1 MSFSISRGQVM
12 RQSRAVAAGILVV
25 GLLAPRPASADAD
38 KEHKLLMAE
47 IRMLQEEQ
55 QQLRAALMG
64 LGDTLKALNVRLDT
78 DAGRLQK
85 SLADQKLIVEGVAET
100 TRILREKADETNVR
114 LSSMTQELQS
124 LRQTVASMPA
134 QTPPVGLQPTTE
146 PTPGDPAAPPTGA
159 PTAPQPVTPPPSG
172 VSPTQMW
179 DRVYAVYTA
188 GQWDLAVEGFQSY
201 IRTFPTSPQADD
213 AQLYIGH
220 SLYSAGKYADAVTA
234 FQRVISNYPQSDSVP
249 TAYYK
254 LGLTYEAMKQFEP
267 ARRAFET
274 VIKNYNRAFEATLA
288 QQALVR
294 VQDKKH

>member
-1 MSFSISRGQVM
+1 M
-12 RQSRAVAAGILVV
+12 
-25 GLLAPRPASADAD
+25 PRPASADAD

-55 QQLRAALMG
+55 QQLRAVLLG
-64 LGDTLKALNVRLDT
+64 LGDTLKALNSRLDA
-78 DAGRLQK
+78 DAARAQK
-85 SLADQKLIVEGVAET
+85 SFADQKLVVEGVAET

-124 LRQTVASMPA
+124 LRQTVASMP
-134 QTPPVGLQPTTE
+134 PPAPVVTLPAA
-146 PTPGDPAAPPTGA
+146 GDPAAADPAASAPGA
-159 PTAPQPVTPPPSG
+159 PTAPPATPPPSN

-220 SLYSAGKYADAVTA
+220 SLYSAGKYPEAVTA
-234 FQRVISNYPQSDSVP
+234 LQRVISSYPQSDSVP

-254 LGLTYEAMKQFEP
+254 LGSTYEAMKQFDA
-267 ARRAFET
+267 ARKAFEA
-274 VIKNYNRAFEATLA
+274 VIKNYPRSVDATLA
-288 QQALVR
+288 QQGLVR

>member
-1 MSFSISRGQVM
+1 M
-12 RQSRAVAAGILVV
+12 RQSRAAAVLLFLVMA
-25 GLLAPRPASADAD
+25 LLAPRPASADAD

-55 QQLRAALMG
+55 QQLRAVLLG
-64 LGDTLKALNVRLDT
+64 LGDTLTALNVRLDT
-78 DAGRLQK
+78 DAGRVQK
-85 SLADQKLIVEGVAET
+85 SFADQKLVVEGVAET

-134 QTPPVGLQPTTE
+134 PVTTTPPAGEPTT
-146 PTPGDPAAPPTGA
+146 GDPAPGASTAPPPA
-159 PTAPQPVTPPPSG
+159 TAPPSN

-179 DRVYAVYTA
+179 DKVYAVYTA
-188 GQWDLAVEGFQSY
+188 GQFDLAVEGFQSF

-234 FQRVISNYPQSDSVP
+234 LQRVISNYPQSDSVP

-254 LGLTYEAMKQFEP
+254 LGSTYEAMKQFEP
-267 ARRAFET
+267 ARKAYET
-274 VIKNYNRAFEATLA
+274 VIKNYPKGVDAQLA
-288 QQALVR
+288 QQSLVR

>member
-1 MSFSISRGQVM
+1 M
-12 RQSRAVAAGILVV
+12 REARAAGILVFLV
-25 GLLAPRPASADAD
+25 MGLLAPRPASADAD

-55 QQLRAALMG
+55 QQLRAVLLG

-78 DAGRLQK
+78 DAGRVQK
-85 SLADQKLIVEGVAET
+85 SFADQKLVVEGVAET

-114 LSSMTQELQS
+114 LSSMTQELQA
-124 LRQTVASMPA
+124 LRQTVASMPPSA
-134 QTPPVGLQPTTE
+134 PTVATPAT
-146 PTPGDPAAPPTGA
+146 GDPAATDPATGA
-159 PTAPQPVTPPPSG
+159 PTTGTPPPAGSNPIPN

-188 GQWDLAVEGFQSY
+188 GQFDLAVDGFQSF

-220 SLYSAGKYADAVTA
+220 SLYNAGKYPEAVTA
-234 FQRVISNYPQSDSVP
+234 LQRVISNYPQSDSVP

-254 LGLTYEAMKQFEP
+254 LGSTYEAMKQFEA
-267 ARRAFET
+267 ARKAYET
-274 VIKNYNRAFEATLA
+274 VIKNYPKGVDAQLA
-288 QQALVR
+288 QQSLVR
-294 VQDKKH
+294 VQDKK

>member
-1 MSFSISRGQVM
+1 M
-12 RQSRAVAAGILVV
+12 RKSRAVAAGILAI
-25 GLLAPRPASADAD
+25 GLLMPRPASADAD

-55 QQLRAALMG
+55 QQLRAVLLG
-64 LGDTLKALNVRLDT
+64 LGDTLKALNGRLDA
-78 DAGRLQK
+78 DAARTQK
-85 SLADQKLIVEGVAET
+85 SFADQKLVVEGVAET

-124 LRQTVASMPA
+124 LRQTVASTASPA
-134 QTPPVGLQPTTE
+134 PTITLPAPDPAPGDAAVAAPGATTAPPPVSL
-146 PTPGDPAAPPTGA
+146 
-159 PTAPQPVTPPPSG
+159 PPSN

-188 GQWDLAVEGFQSY
+188 GQWDLAVDGFQAY

-213 AQLYIGH
+213 AQLYSGQ
-220 SLYSAGKYADAVTA
+220 SLYNAGKYPESVTA
-234 FQRVISNYPQSDSVP
+234 LQRVISSYPQSDSVP
-249 TAYYK
+249 AAYYK
-254 LGLTYEAMKQFEP
+254 IGLAYEAMKQFEQ
-267 ARRAFET
+267 ARKAFET

-288 QQALVR
+288 QQSLVR

>member
-1 MSFSISRGQVM
+1 M
-12 RQSRAVAAGILVV
+12 RKSRAVAAGILFVC
-25 GLLAPRPASADAD
+25 LLAPRPASADAD

-55 QQLRAALMG
+55 QQLRAVLLG

-78 DAGRLQK
+78 DAGRVQK
-85 SLADQKLIVEGVAET
+85 SFADQRLVVEGVAEA

-124 LRQTVASMPA
+124 LRQTVASMPPSA
-134 QTPPVGLQPTTE
+134 PVTTI
-146 PTPGDPAAPPTGA
+146 PPTGEPTTADPGAAA
-159 PTAPQPVTPPPSG
+159 PGAATPLPAATNPPPN

-179 DRVYAVYTA
+179 DRVYAVYTS
-188 GQWDLAVEGFQSY
+188 GQFDLAVEGFQSY

-220 SLYSAGKYADAVTA
+220 SLYSAGKYPEAVAA
-234 FQRVISNYPQSDSVP
+234 FQQVISNYPQSDSVP
-249 TAYYK
+249 AAYYK

-274 VIKNYNRAFEATLA
+274 VIKNYKNKAFEATLA

-294 VQDKKH
+294 VQDKK

>member
-1 MSFSISRGQVM
+1 M
-12 RQSRAVAAGILVV
+12 RKSRAVAAGILVV

-55 QQLRAALMG
+55 QQLRAALLG
-64 LGDTLKALNVRLDT
+64 LGDTLKALNVRLDA

-85 SLADQKLIVEGVAET
+85 SFADQKLIVEGVAET

-124 LRQTVASMPA
+124 LRQTVSSMPA
-134 QTPPVGLQPTTE
+134 PAPVVTLPAPGE
-146 PTPGDPAAPPTGA
+146 PTPVDPA
-159 PTAPQPVTPPPSG
+159 PTAPPPVSPPPSN

-188 GQWDLAVEGFQSY
+188 GQFDLAVEGFQSY

-220 SLYSAGKYADAVTA
+220 SLYSAGKYAEAVVA
-234 FQRVISNYPQSDSVP
+234 FQKVISNYPQSDSVP
-249 TAYYK
+249 AAYYK

-274 VIKNYNRAFEATLA
+274 VIKNYSKAFEATLA

>member
-1 MSFSISRGQVM
+1 M
-12 RQSRAVAAGILVV
+12 RKSRAVAAGVLAI

-55 QQLRAALMG
+55 QQLRAVLLG
-64 LGDTLKALNVRLDT
+64 LGDTLKALNVRLDA
-78 DAGRLQK
+78 DAGRQQK
-85 SLADQKLIVEGVAET
+85 SFADQKLIVEGVAEA

-124 LRQTVASMPA
+124 LRQTVASMPPA
-134 QTPPVGLQPTTE
+134 TTPVGLQPIAE
-146 PTPGDPAAPPTGA
+146 PTDPAAAPTGA
-159 PTAPQPVTPPPSG
+159 PTGPPPATPPPSN

-188 GQWDLAVEGFQSY
+188 GQWDLAVDGFQAY

-213 AQLYIGH
+213 AQLYTGQ
-220 SLYSAGKYADAVTA
+220 SLYNAGKYPEAVTA
-234 FQRVISNYPQSDSVP
+234 LQRVISNYPQSDSVP
-249 TAYYK
+249 AAYYK
-254 LGLTYEAMKQFEP
+254 VGLAYEAMRQFEP

-274 VIKNYNRAFEATLA
+274 VIKTYPKAFEATLA
-288 QQALVR
+288 QQSLVR

>member
-1 MSFSISRGQVM
+1 M
-12 RQSRAVAAGILVV
+12 RKTRVVAVLAVV
-25 GLLAPRPASADAD
+25 VIAFIGARPASADTD

-55 QQLRAALMG
+55 QQLRAALLG
-64 LGDTLKALNVRLDT
+64 LGDTLKALNVRLDA

-114 LSSMTQELQS
+114 LSSMTQELQA
-124 LRQTVASMPA
+124 LRQTVSSL
-134 QTPPVGLQPTTE
+134 PPVPSVALVPSGEPPT
-146 PTPGDPAAPPTGA
+146 GDPAAAASGA
-159 PTAPQPVTPPPSG
+159 TAPAATTSPPN

-188 GQWDLAVEGFQSY
+188 GQFDLAVEGFQSF

-220 SLYSAGKYADAVTA
+220 SLFSAGKYAEAVTA
-234 FQRVISNYPQSDSVP
+234 LQKVISNYPQSDSVP

-254 LGLTYEAMKQFEP
+254 LGSAYEALKQFDA
-267 ARRAFET
+267 ARKAYET
-274 VIKNYNRAFEATLA
+274 VVKNYNKAFEATLA

-294 VQDKKH
+294 VQDKK